1 MVSLPPELRYGV
13 MVALQIL
20 VLSVQVRILVSQP
33 NPPNPLKIS
42 GFYFPQNKN
51 GSKTGHENIN
61 DFSLYDAITE
71 LCKEKKI
78 MLFKPTP
85 FLQYVPAKLHEANDW
100 YVSFQV
106 IDPQTNA
113 LKRVRIKFN
122 RIANIRERRKAGR
135 EFVSTIN
142 EQLAL
147 GWNPLL
153 EKVAPRAGIKAFD
166 AMDTFLKAKAKESEG
181 NTMRAY
187 RSYIKI
193 LKEWMINNGFN
204 EDAYMTSFTKVIAIR
219 FMEEV
224 DDKVSAQTFNNY
236 LRFYS
241 ILCNW
246 MVKKGY
252 IASNPFDDVTR
263 KPKKLLKKKRK
274 TLTDEQ
280 LATLWNYLSDAN
292 LGYML
297 ICMFCY
303 LCLMRPK
310 EIMLL
315 KCGDVDM
322 KRQMI
327 HVRGEIA
334 KNDND
339 SDRTIPDDM
348 LALLKNWDL
357 SQPDWYLFSGERF
370 EFVPGPT
377 KVWSQRV
384 SDFWNSHVRPNCGFS
399 DDVQFYSLKDTGITN
414 MLGSGVPASFVKQQA
429 DHSSLSMTSVYLGK
443 SAKASEEI
451 KGLDILHKK

>member
-1 MVSLPPELRYGV
+1 MRPELRYGV
-13 MVALQIL
+13 TVALQIL

-33 NPPNPLKIS
+33 NPCKPLKIS
-42 GFYFPQNKN
+42 GFSIYENEN

-61 DFSLYDAITE
+61 GFSLYDAIMG

-78 MLFKPTP
+78 MFFKPTP
-85 FLQYVPAKLHEANDW
+85 FLQYVPAKLHETQEW

-106 IDPQTNA
+106 MDPTTSA

-122 RIANIRERRKAGR
+122 RIANIRERRKAGKA
-135 EFVSTIN
+135 FVNTIN

-153 EKVAPRAGIKAFD
+153 EKIAPRAGIKAFE
-166 AMDTFLKAKAKESEG
+166 AMDTFLKAKAKESED

-187 RSYIKI
+187 RSYVKI
-193 LKEWMINNGFN
+193 LKDWMLVNGFD
-204 EDAYMTSFTKVIAIR
+204 EHSYMTSFTKLVAIR
-219 FMEEV
+219 FMEDA
-224 DDKVSAQTFNNY
+224 DDKVSAQTYNNY

-252 IASNPFDDVTR
+252 IATNPFDDVVR
-263 KPKKLLKKKRK
+263 KPKKLLKKKRRI
-274 TLTDEQ
+274 LTDGQ
-280 LATLWNYLSDAN
+280 LAALWNYLSEAN
-292 LGYML
+292 PGYML

-315 KCGDVDM
+315 KCGDIDL
-322 KRQMI
+322 KRQII

-357 SQPDWYLFSGERF
+357 SRPDWYLFSGDRF
-370 EFVPGPT
+370 EFKPGPD

-384 SDFWNSHVRPNCGFS
+384 SDFWQVYVRPNCGFGPE
-399 DDVQFYSLKDTGITN
+399 VQFYSLKDTGITN

-443 SAKASEEI
+443 SARASEEI
-451 KGLDILHKK
+451 KMLDILHKE

>member
-1 MVSLPPELRYGV
+1 
-13 MVALQIL
+13 MVALGIL
-20 VLSVQVRILVSQP
+20 VPSVQVRILISQP
-33 NPPNPLKIS
+33 GPFNPLEIS
-42 GFYFPQNKN
+42 GFSLLGDGA
-51 GSKTGHENIN
+51 GSKTGHEDIN
-61 DFSLYDAITE
+61 GFSLYDAITG

-78 MLFKPTP
+78 MFFKPTP
-85 FLQYVPAKLHEANDW
+85 FLQYVPAKLHEAQEW

-106 IDPQTNA
+106 MDPQTNA

-122 RIANIRERRKAGR
+122 RIANIRERRKAGKA
-135 EFVSTIN
+135 FVNTLN

-153 EKVAPRAGIKAFD
+153 EKTAPRAGVEAFE
-166 AMDTFLKAKAKESEG
+166 AMDAFLKTKAKDSEDS
-181 NTMRAY
+181 TMRAY

-193 LKEWMINNGFN
+193 LKGWMLANGFD
-204 EDAYMTSFTKVIAIR
+204 EHSYMTSFTKLAAIR
-219 FMEEV
+219 FMEDA

-236 LRFYS
+236 LRFYG

-252 IASNPFDDVTR
+252 IAVNPFDDVVR
-263 KPKKLLKKKRK
+263 KPKKLLKKKRRI
-274 TLTDEQ
+274 LTDEQ
-280 LATLWNYLSDAN
+280 LATLWNYLADAN
-292 LGYML
+292 PGYML

-315 KCGDVDM
+315 KCGDIDL
-322 KRQMI
+322 KRQII

-348 LALLKNWDL
+348 FALLKNWDL
-357 SQPDWYLFSGERF
+357 SRPDWYLFSGERF
-370 EFVPGPT
+370 EFKPGPS

-384 SDFWNSHVRPNCGFS
+384 SDFWQEYVRPNCGFGPE
-399 DDVQFYSLKDTGITN
+399 VQFYSLKDTGITN

-429 DHSSLSMTSVYLGK
+429 DHSSLSITSVYLGK
-443 SAKASEEI
+443 SARAAEEI
-451 KGLDILHKK
+451 KGLDILHKE

>member
-1 MVSLPPELRYGV
+1 MHYHKKTKNK
-13 MVALQIL
+13 
-20 VLSVQVRILVSQP
+20 ILVSQR

-42 GFYFPQNKN
+42 GFCFSKDTN
-51 GSKTGHENIN
+51 GSQTGHENSN
-61 DFSLYDAITE
+61 DFSLYDTIME

-78 MLFKPTP
+78 MFFKPTP
-85 FLQYVPAKLHEANDW
+85 YLQYVPAKLHEAQEW
-100 YVSFQV
+100 YISFQV
-106 IDPQTNA
+106 LDPQTNS

-122 RIANIRERRKAGR
+122 RIANIKERRKAGR
-135 EFVSTIN
+135 AFVNTLN

-153 EKVAPRAGIKAFD
+153 EKIAPRAGIKAFE
-166 AMDTFLKAKAKESEG
+166 AMDTFLKAKTKESEG

-187 RSYIKI
+187 KSYIKI
-193 LKEWMINNGFN
+193 LKEWMSAHGLN
-204 EDAYMTSFTKVIAIR
+204 EDAYMSSFTRSYALQ

-236 LRFYS
+236 LRFYT

-246 MVKKGY
+246 MLKKGY
-252 IASNPFDDVTR
+252 IGTNPFNDIIR

-274 TLTDEQ
+274 ILTDEQ
-280 LATLWNYLSDAN
+280 LSALWKYLSETN
-292 LGYML
+292 PGYML

-315 KCGDVDM
+315 KCGDIDLA
-322 KRQMI
+322 RQII

-348 LALLKNWDL
+348 LAFLKNWDL
-357 SQPDWYLFSGERF
+357 SHPDWYLFSGERF
-370 EFVPGPT
+370 EFNPGPS

-384 SDFWNSHVRPNCGFS
+384 SDYWSSYVRPNCGFP
-399 DDVQFYSLKDTGITN
+399 DDIQFYSLKDTGITN
-414 MLGSGVPASFVKQQA
+414 MLGSGIPASFVKQQA

-443 SAKASEEI
+443 SVHATAEI
-451 KGLDILHKK
+451 KGLNILHKEY

>member
-1 MVSLPPELRYGV
+1 MKGKKNRIN
-13 MVALQIL
+13 Q
-20 VLSVQVRILVSQP
+20 ILVSQP
-33 NPPNPLKIS
+33 TPCKPLKIS
-42 GFYFPQNKN
+42 GFSLPDEQN

-61 DFSLYDAITE
+61 DFSLYDAIMG

-78 MLFKPTP
+78 MFFKPTP
-85 FLQYVPAKLHEANDW
+85 FLQYVPAKLHEAKEW
-100 YVSFQV
+100 YVAFQV

-122 RIANIRERRKAGR
+122 RIVNIRERRKAGR
-135 EFVSTIN
+135 EFVNTLN

-153 EKVAPRAGIKAFD
+153 EKVAPRAGIKAFE
-166 AMDTFLKAKAKESEG
+166 AMETFLKAKAKESEG

-193 LKEWMINNGFN
+193 LKDWMLANGFN
-204 EDAYMTSFTKVIAIR
+204 EDAYMTSFTKPVAIR
-219 FMEEV
+219 FMEEA
-224 DDKVSAQTFNNY
+224 DDKVSPQTFNNY

-252 IASNPFDDVTR
+252 IASNPFDDVIR
-263 KPKKLLKKKRK
+263 KPKKLLKKKRRI
-274 TLTDEQ
+274 LTDEQ
-280 LATLWNYLSDAN
+280 LTALWSYLSETN
-292 LGYML
+292 PGFML

-303 LCLMRPK
+303 LCLLRPK

-315 KCGDVDM
+315 KCRDIDM
-322 KRQMI
+322 TRQII

-339 SDRTIPDDM
+339 SDRTIPDEM
-348 LALLKNWDL
+348 LRFLKDYDL
-357 SQPDWYLFSGERF
+357 SHPDWYLFSGERF
-370 EFVPGPT
+370 EFSPGP
-377 KVWSQRV
+377 KRVWSQRV
-384 SDFWNSHVRPNCGFS
+384 SDFWSSKVRPNCGFS
-399 DDVQFYSLKDTGITN
+399 EDIQFYSLKDTGITN

-429 DHSSLSMTSVYLGK
+429 DHSDLSITSVYLGK
-443 SAKASEEI
+443 SAKAAEEI

>member
-1 MVSLPPELRYGV
+1 MRKS
-13 MVALQIL
+13 QKNK
-20 VLSVQVRILVSQP
+20 ILVSQP
-33 NPPNPLKIS
+33 DPSNPLKIS
-42 GFYFPQNKN
+42 GFCFQNKEN
-51 GSKTGHENIN
+51 GSQTGHENSN
-61 DFSLYDAITE
+61 DFSLYDAILG

-85 FLQYVPAKLHEANDW
+85 FLHYVPAKLHEANDW

-122 RIANIRERRKAGR
+122 RIANIRERRRAGK
-135 EFVSTIN
+135 EFVNALN

-153 EKVAPRAGIKAFD
+153 EKIAPRAGTKAFE
-166 AMDTFLKAKAKESEG
+166 AMDAFLKAKTKESEE

-193 LKEWMINNGFN
+193 LKDWMTAHSLDEN
-204 EDAYMTSFTKVIAIR
+204 AYMTSFTKAIAIR
-219 FMEEV
+219 FMEDV

-252 IASNPFDDVTR
+252 IGSNPFDDIIR

-274 TLTDEQ
+274 ILTDDQ
-280 LATLWNYLSDAN
+280 LTMLWNYLSEAN
-292 LGYML
+292 PGYML

-315 KCGDVDM
+315 KCGDINM
-322 KRQMI
+322 ARQTI

-339 SDRTIPDDM
+339 SDRTIPDEM
-348 LALLKNWDL
+348 FRFMKELDL
-357 SQPDWYLFSGERF
+357 SHPDWYLFSGERF
-370 EFVPGPT
+370 EFKPGPT

-384 SDFWNSHVRPNCGFS
+384 SDYWNSHVRSNCGFS
-399 DDVQFYSLKDTGITN
+399 NDIQFYSLKDTGITN

-429 DHSSLSMTSVYLGK
+429 DHSDLSITSVYLGK
-443 SAKASEEI
+443 STKAAEEI
-451 KGLDILHKK
+451 KGLNILHNK